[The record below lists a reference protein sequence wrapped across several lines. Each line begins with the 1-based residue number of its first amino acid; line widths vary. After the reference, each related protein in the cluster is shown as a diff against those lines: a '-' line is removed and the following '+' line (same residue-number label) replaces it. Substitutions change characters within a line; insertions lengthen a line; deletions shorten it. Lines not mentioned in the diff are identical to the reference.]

1 MPTSLTASTVTGAA
15 ARAVTASVPGQLD
28 MSLDV
33 TPDAVS
39 SVRRIV
45 AAHLELW
52 GPPMNTLMERAEL
65 AVSELLT
72 NVHDHTPPDRH
83 GRRPAKLLVQRLPGG
98 LCVNVR
104 DTDPRRPA
112 AQHPTAD
119 DESGRGLLLLQAIAD
134 DYGVSPHPA
143 GKDVWVNLLIA
154 HCEPADGR
162 PESGWSVR

>member
-1 MPTSLTASTVTGAA
+1 MPTPLTASTVTGAA

-28 MSLDV
+28 LSLDV

-104 DTDPRRPA
+104 DTDGRLPA

-119 DESGRGLLLLQAIAD
+119 DERGRGLLLLQAIAD
-134 DYGVSPHPA
+134 DYGVSPHPT
-143 GKDVWVNLLIA
+143 GKDVWVNLLVSHGA
-154 HCEPADGR
+154 STNARAEDGR
-162 PESGWSVR
+162 RPR